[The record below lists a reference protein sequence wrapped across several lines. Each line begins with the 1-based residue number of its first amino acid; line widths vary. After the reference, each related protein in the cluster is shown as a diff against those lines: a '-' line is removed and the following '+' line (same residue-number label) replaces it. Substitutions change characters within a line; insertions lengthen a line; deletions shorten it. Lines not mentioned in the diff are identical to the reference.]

1 MDILFPD
8 NKDNIKAYMGRVDCK
23 ITQKSRTV
31 ILNGEPVTV
40 QAYRLPLHLVLYNTH
55 NGRIASTYPELV
67 ESNGGKQLD
76 ASNPN
81 DAKKLQKHL
90 LSQKPEED
98 NTRTIASLKKNG
110 QTDLAIITID
120 GVLLDG
126 NRRLSCLSKLF
137 EDTQDNKFGFIETAW
152 LDQNIN
158 EHDRYVIELGISMGM
173 DPKVEYGPI
182 DQLIK
187 LDQGIRMKISAK
199 ELASIMYGYTEKKVN
214 EKLKKLEIMKTYLT
228 QYYDNDEDFTPLTNL
243 DTHFSEIQK
252 IQNYKKY
259 PDLETDEKQAI
270 EDVAFRLLRE
280 GNFNHRRLRNVG
292 KAVTGDLSLDKLVD
306 SADKME
312 PFDKNNVVDT
322 KIQIDFNDFEE
333 SVSVQEQQDQVII
346 LVNKILTSLEYLDTT
361 DLRLK
366 EEEPKQKIIS
376 IKNKVAK
383 LVSDVGV

>member
-1 MDILFPD
+1 
-8 NKDNIKAYMGRVDCK
+8 
-23 ITQKSRTV
+23 
-31 ILNGEPVTV
+31 
-40 QAYRLPLHLVLYNTH
+40 
-55 NGRIASTYPELV
+55 
-67 ESNGGKQLD
+67 
-76 ASNPN
+76 
-81 DAKKLQKHL
+81 
-90 LSQKPEED
+90 
-98 NTRTIASLKKNG
+98 
-110 QTDLAIITID
+110 
-120 GVLLDG
+120 
-126 NRRLSCLSKLF
+126 
-137 EDTQDNKFGFIETAW
+137 
-152 LDQNIN
+152 
-158 EHDRYVIELGISMGM
+158 
-173 DPKVEYGPI
+173 
-182 DQLIK
+182 
-187 LDQGIRMKISAK
+187 
-199 ELASIMYGYTEKKVN
+199 
-214 EKLKKLEIMKTYLT
+214 MKTYLT